1 MVTSRGGGPVRV
13 LHLVPVFAVGG
24 MEVGLTK
31 LVNGIDPATVQGGIC
46 SFTPVGD
53 FKDRLRPG
61 VPLFE
66 LRRRSGNDPRLVT
79 QLYRLLK
86 RERPDIVHTHAWG
99 TLCEGY
105 LAARLA
111 RIPRIVHGEHGT
123 METRRRNIGIQRFV
137 WRRVDQVLSVSER
150 LADRMAREVGFPRT
164 RIRTIRNGVD
174 LTRWATGNRAAT
186 RARLRADP
194 AEVLV
199 LAVGRLVAVKN
210 HANLLAAVAKV
221 RAAGVPCRLMI
232 AGEGPLTAALAKQA
246 ATLGVSGAAELL
258 GPRQDL
264 PDLLAACDI
273 FALSSDSEGM
283 SNTIIEAMAAG
294 RPVLATDVGGNSEL
308 VVPDQT
314 GLLVE
319 ARSPEALARGIQA
332 LAAAPAAREA
342 MGAAGRL
349 RAEREFGLGR
359 MIAEYERMYL
369 DVAAGRPA

>member
-1 MVTSRGGGPVRV
+1 VRV

-31 LVNGIDPATVQGGIC
+31 LVNGIDPASVHGSIC
-46 SFTPVGD
+46 SFTAVGD
-53 FKDRLRPG
+53 FRERLTPG
-61 VPLFE
+61 APLFE
-66 LRRRSGNDPRLVT
+66 LRRRGGNDLRLVT

-86 RERPDIVHTHAWG
+86 RERPHIVHTHAWG

-150 LADRMAREVGFPRT
+150 LADRMAHEVGFPRT

-174 LTRWATGNRAAT
+174 LSRWATGNRAAA
-186 RARLRADP
+186 RARLRAEP

-210 HANLLAAVAKV
+210 HANLLAAVALA
-221 RAAGVPCRLMI
+221 RAAGVPCRLLI
-232 AGEGPLTAALAKQA
+232 AGEGPLKAALEQQA
-246 ATLGVSGAAELL
+246 AALGVSGAVELL

-308 VVPDQT
+308 VVPNQT

-319 ARSPEALARGIQA
+319 ARSPEALARGIQT

-349 RAEREFGLGR
+349 RAERDFSLRR
-359 MIAEYERMYL
+359 MLEEYELMYL
-369 DVAAGRPA
+369 NVAEGLH

>member
-1 MVTSRGGGPVRV
+1 MRV

-31 LVNGIDPATVQGGIC
+31 LVNGIDRASVCGGIC

-53 FKDRLRPG
+53 FRERLSSG

-86 RERPDIVHTHAWG
+86 RERPHIVHTHAWG

-111 RIPRIVHGEHGT
+111 RVPHIVHGEHGT
-123 METRRRNIGIQRFV
+123 METRHRNIGIQRFV
-137 WRRVDQVLSVSER
+137 WGRVDRVLSVSER
-150 LADRMAREVGFPRT
+150 LADRMAREVGFPRS
-164 RIRTIRNGVD
+164 RIQTIRNGVD
-174 LTRWATGNRAAT
+174 LSRWTTGDRAAT
-186 RARLRADP
+186 RARLRAGNDL
-194 AEVLV
+194 LV
-199 LAVGRLVAVKN
+199 LAVGRLVPVKN
-210 HANLLAAVAKV
+210 HAILIAAVALA

-232 AGEGPLTAALAKQA
+232 AGDGPLKAALEGQA
-246 ATLGVSGAAELL
+246 AALGVAGAVELL

-264 PDLLAACDI
+264 PDLLAAADL

-308 VVPDQT
+308 VVQQET

-319 ARSPEALARGIQA
+319 ARKPDALERGIKALAGD
-332 LAAAPAAREA
+332 AAKREA
-342 MGAAGRL
+342 MGAAGRQ
-349 RAEREFGLGR
+349 RAEREFNLRR
-359 MIAEYERMYL
+359 MLEEYRLMYL
-369 DVAAGRPA
+369 DVAEGLN

>member
-1 MVTSRGGGPVRV
+1 VVTHHEEGPVRV

-31 LVNGIDPATVQGGIC
+31 IVNGIDPAAVRGGIC

-53 FKDRLRPG
+53 VRERLSSG

-86 RERPDIVHTHAWG
+86 RERPHIVHTHAWG

-111 RIPRIVHGEHGT
+111 GIPHIVHGEHGT

-174 LTRWATGNRAAT
+174 LARWATGDRAAT
-186 RARLRADP
+186 RTRLHAGPAD
-194 AEVLV
+194 VLV
-199 LAVGRLVAVKN
+199 LAVGRLVPVKN
-210 HANLLAAVAKV
+210 HANLLTAVARA

-232 AGEGPLTAALAKQA
+232 AGEGPLRPALEAQAAAL
-246 ATLGVSGAAELL
+246 GVADAVELP
-258 GPRQDL
+258 GQRQDL

-308 VVPDQT
+308 VVPDRT

-319 ARSPEALARGIQA
+319 ARSPEALAEGIRK
-332 LAAAPAAREA
+332 LAADPATREA
-342 MGAAGRL
+342 MGAAGR
-349 RAEREFGLGR
+349 RR
-359 MIAEYERMYL
+359 AEYEFSLRRMLEEYQSMYL
-369 DVAAGRPA
+369 NVAGGPH